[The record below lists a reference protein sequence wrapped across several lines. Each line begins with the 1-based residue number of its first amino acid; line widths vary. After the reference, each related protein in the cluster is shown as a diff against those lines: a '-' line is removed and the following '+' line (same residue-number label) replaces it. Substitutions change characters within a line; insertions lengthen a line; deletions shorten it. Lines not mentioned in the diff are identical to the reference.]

1 VRSHKLCAVSSFTGH
16 GAALRIIIQQN
27 DTDVR
32 GFFSSQHNGRSCCKR
47 KVLYMVIY
55 QNPLSLKK
63 RERGWGEGVL
73 LLKPEGPPEGPS
85 L

>member
-1 VRSHKLCAVSSFTGH
+1 
-16 GAALRIIIQQN
+16 
-27 DTDVR
+27 VR

-55 QNPLSLKK
+55 QKPLSLKK